1 MKNLISL
8 LKYLKPYKKWAFLAP
23 LLIVFEVIMDLCMP
37 NIMANVINIGIGE
50 NNTNYIVFN
59 IILMCILTILG
70 ILGSIGSAYYAAKA
84 SGYASADIRKKVFE
98 KITNL
103 SFLNLDKIKTG
114 HLITVL
120 TNDITLIGEIIM
132 YLLRLIFRIPII
144 LVGSI
149 LMAILISPKL
159 SIILVFIVPITT
171 LVVSILMKKAF
182 PKFQE
187 VQERV
192 DDVNTV
198 VRENV
203 SGIRVVKA
211 FVNENYEIDKFDK
224 ANKKL
229 RQISVKAIRIINVT
243 MPVMMLFINIAIVF
257 VLWYGGIEVMNK
269 DMLIGDIIAFI
280 QYLSNILTSLL
291 MASVVIV
298 MLSHSEASALRI
310 NEVFNYKSD
319 LKNTKKYK
327 KSKLKGKIEFQNV
340 DFSYDQGSG
349 DLVLKNLNFVIDPG
363 QTIGIVGSTGS
374 GKTSL
379 VSLIGRFYD
388 ITKGKILIDG
398 VNIKDY
404 DLKFIRK
411 HVVFSLQQP
420 VLFSGSIK
428 DNLKYTNKDISDDE
442 MIKVSKIVCVH
453 DFVMEKENHYDYKIE
468 QKGTNLSGG
477 QKQRISLARA

>member
-171 LVVSILMKKAF
+171 
-182 PKFQE
+182 
-187 VQERV
+187 
-192 DDVNTV
+192 
-198 VRENV
+198 
-203 SGIRVVKA
+203 
-211 FVNENYEIDKFDK
+211 
-224 ANKKL
+224 
-229 RQISVKAIRIINVT
+229 
-243 MPVMMLFINIAIVF
+243 
-257 VLWYGGIEVMNK
+257 
-269 DMLIGDIIAFI
+269 
-280 QYLSNILTSLL
+280 
-291 MASVVIV
+291 
-298 MLSHSEASALRI
+298 
-310 NEVFNYKSD
+310 
-319 LKNTKKYK
+319 
-327 KSKLKGKIEFQNV
+327 
-340 DFSYDQGSG
+340 
-349 DLVLKNLNFVIDPG
+349 
-363 QTIGIVGSTGS
+363 
-374 GKTSL
+374 
-379 VSLIGRFYD
+379 
-388 ITKGKILIDG
+388 
-398 VNIKDY
+398 
-404 DLKFIRK
+404 
-411 HVVFSLQQP
+411 
-420 VLFSGSIK
+420 
-428 DNLKYTNKDISDDE
+428 
-442 MIKVSKIVCVH
+442 
-453 DFVMEKENHYDYKIE
+453 
-468 QKGTNLSGG
+468 
-477 QKQRISLARA
+477 